1 MNVAI
6 LCGGLGTRLQ
16 EVHSGCPKGLVPVAG
31 RPFLHYQLD
40 RLAATGVAGVVL
52 CTGHLAAEYEA
63 AFAGGYRGMAVE
75 FSRESTPLGTGGALK
90 LAESFFDHNEVA
102 VLNGDSYCEFDLL
115 KLSDLRSKTK
125 AVAAMALVRQ
135 ENCDRFGRVE
145 HKDGIITRFEEK
157 SLTGRSGFIN
167 AGVYLLD
174 RSLVAEIPRGRP
186 VSLEKELFPSWIPL
200 GITAW
205 DFGGAFVDIGTPAS
219 LKEADRVLLDL
230 APPV

>member
-63 AFAGGYRGMAVE
+63 AFAGGYRGMAVD

-90 LAESFFDHNEVA
+90 LAESFFDQNEVA
-102 VLNGDSYCEFDLL
+102 VLNGDSYCEFDL
-115 KLSDLRSKTK
+115 KTLSELRTKTG
-125 AVAAMALVRQ
+125 AIAAMALVHQ
-135 ENCDRFGRVE
+135 ENCDRFGRIE
-145 HKDGIITRFEEK
+145 RENGMITRFEEK
-157 SLTGRSGFIN
+157 STLARPGKIN

-174 RSLVAEIPRGRP
+174 RSLVSEIPRDRP
-186 VSLEKELFPSWIPL
+186 VSLEKELFPAWIPR
-200 GITAW
+200 GIAAHEL
-205 DFGGAFVDIGTPAS
+205 GGAFVDIGTPAS
-219 LKEADRVLLDL
+219 LEEADRVLLDL
-230 APPV
+230 VPPV